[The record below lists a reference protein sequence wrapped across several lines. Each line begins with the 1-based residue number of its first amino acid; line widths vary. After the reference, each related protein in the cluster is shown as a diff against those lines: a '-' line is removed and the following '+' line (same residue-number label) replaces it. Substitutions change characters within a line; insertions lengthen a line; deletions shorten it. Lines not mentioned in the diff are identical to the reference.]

1 MVSTATSLASNRRK
15 LRLAAAAA
23 GDCRVP
29 TSAAARREMP
39 SPTTTRSPATA
50 SPPGTP
56 TRSAIASD
64 ANDGGLTSLSPVSRI
79 RVLAATPPQRSRSVG
94 QNAATASASEGRPQ
108 RLPEGNDTPFRLRQQ
123 LEQQKKQLEQQKKQL
138 LLQQQLQHQ
147 QQQLQQPM
155 HAPLSAS
162 HGEGP
167 IAYLGNSTSRGRS
180 RRSRAATRRGVGVA
194 GQGDGREGL
203 GGSSSNR
210 GQPIREEE
218 QEDTLSSMSSSAAGG
233 GGDNAN
239 APRVEINGGRG
250 GAHQMMDAHHRHRH
264 HIHRTAHH
272 NVDEHG
278 HSEEP
283 NHSSSSSS
291 SKLAL
296 NLHVAHSVDSDDN
309 GTCFNSIGTTTPR
322 LPSPRHVAV
331 RNHAAN
337 AGGGHGDSGQIY
349 QPHFHEELR
358 LPNGEASAVDQERV
372 LSSNTNNHRRNGMRW
387 NTSDTLSPLHENSKP
402 SASST
407 SSNSSTYAKNGKK
420 SHRHQDEFGSTQQL
434 LGGGA
439 KANNIGSIWDR
450 PEEMISKSNN
460 SSVRYKPP
468 DYGSAYSEF
477 DRDGSSSH
485 HGGAGGSG
493 GGGGGVGGWGGAS
506 VASNSE
512 VDQKNE
518 KSTVNAFRAVRG
530 ERPHRD
536 LGSYKSSVRHNAVSS
551 KTDGGGEHRGTKCEK
566 DAAAD
571 DGILNRSNM
580 KAALGV
586 CTAATIGGERDHHL
600 VAEFPYSLFLS
611 QRRF

>member
-23 GDCRVP
+23 GDCRLP

-39 SPTTTRSPATA
+39 SPTTTRSP

-64 ANDGGLTSLSPVSRI
+64 ANDGGSTSLSPVSLI

-138 LLQQQLQHQ
+138 LLQQQLQQQ

-239 APRVEINGGRG
+239 APRVEINVGRG

-387 NTSDTLSPLHENSKP
+387 NTSDTLSPLHENSNATVTDP

-450 PEEMISKSNN
+450 TEEMISKSNN

-485 HGGAGGSG
+485 HGGAGGS
-493 GGGGGVGGWGGAS
+493 A
-506 VASNSE
+506 A
-512 VDQKNE
+512 
-518 KSTVNAFRAVRG
+518 AFRAVRG

-611 QRRF
+611 PRRF

>member
-1 MVSTATSLASNRRK
+1 
-15 LRLAAAAA
+15 
-23 GDCRVP
+23 
-29 TSAAARREMP
+29 
-39 SPTTTRSPATA
+39 
-50 SPPGTP
+50 
-56 TRSAIASD
+56 
-64 ANDGGLTSLSPVSRI
+64 
-79 RVLAATPPQRSRSVG
+79 
-94 QNAATASASEGRPQ
+94 
-108 RLPEGNDTPFRLRQQ
+108 
-123 LEQQKKQLEQQKKQL
+123 
-138 LLQQQLQHQ
+138 
-147 QQQLQQPM
+147 M
-155 HAPLSAS
+155 H
-162 HGEGP
+162 GP
-167 IAYLGNSTSRGRS
+167 IAFLGNSTSRGRS

-218 QEDTLSSMSSSAAGG
+218 QEDALSSMSSSAAG

-250 GAHQMMDAHHRHRH
+250 GTHQMMDTHHRHRP

-283 NHSSSSSS
+283 HHSSSSSS

-331 RNHAAN
+331 STHAAN

-349 QPHFHEELR
+349 QPYFHDELR
-358 LPNGEASAVDQERV
+358 LPNGEALAVNQERV
-372 LSSNTNNHRRNGMRW
+372 LSSNTNNHRKNGMRW
-387 NTSDTLSPLHENSKP
+387 NTSDTLSPLHENSNATATDP

-407 SSNSSTYAKNGKK
+407 SSNSSTFAKNGNK
-420 SHRHQDEFGSTQQL
+420 SHRQQDEFGSTQQL
-434 LGGGA
+434 LGGSA

-460 SSVRYKPP
+460 STVRYKPP
-468 DYGSAYSEF
+468 EYGSAYSEF

-485 HGGAGGSG
+485 HGGVGGSG
-493 GGGGGVGGWGGAS
+493 GGGGGVGGWGSYGAEHAARRAYGGGAS

-512 VDQKNE
+512 VDQKNT
-518 KSTVNAFRAVRG
+518 KSTVNALRVVRG
-530 ERPHRD
+530 ERPHID
-536 LGSYKSSVRHNAVSS
+536 LGSYKSSVRHNAVSL
-551 KTDGGGEHRGTKCEK
+551 TTNGGAEHIGTKGEN

-571 DGILNRSNM
+571 DAILNRSNM
-580 KAALGV
+580 KAALGI
-586 CTAATIGGERDHHL
+586 CTAATIGGERDYHL

-611 QRRF
+611 PRAF